1 MGVLLGA
8 GAAAAGGATS
18 ALSAIGT
25 VVSAVGSIVGAIGA
39 ANAANYQAEVAAQN
53 QRIAEENA
61 RMASVAGQQE
71 LYAQGQKTRAA
82 IGSAKAQLAGAGVDV
97 NTGTAAGLAEAM
109 AAMGML
115 DSLTTRHNT
124 ALDVRGWKV
133 QGLNYGAQSQMA
145 KMQAQSAMVG
155 GIFNAASSFLGGAS
169 QIVSQQNRN
178 NLATGSPMNF
188 GMSRFA

>member
-1 MGVLLGA
+1 M
-8 GAAAAGGATS
+8 T
-18 ALSAIGT
+18 ALTAIGT
-25 VVSAVGSIVGAIGA
+25 VVSVVGTVVGAVA
-39 ANAANYQAEVAAQN
+39 QANAANYQAQVAAQN
-53 QRIAEENA
+53 QKIAEENA

-82 IGSAKAQLAGAGVDV
+82 IGSAKSTLAGAGVDV
-97 NTGTAAGLAEAM
+97 NTGTAADLMDAM
-109 AAMGML
+109 AAMGSL

-145 KMQAQSAMVG
+145 KMQASAAMTSG
-155 GIFNAASSFLGGAS
+155 LFDAASSFLGGAS
-169 QIVSQQNRN
+169 QIASQSNRN
-178 NLATGSPMNF
+178 NLATGAPMNF